1 MKKLLLIPLIFVL
14 VVALLQWVFSSWL
27 KLIIFLAILFLLDV
41 YLLRSSIAT
50 SKTINAYLNRS
61 TRYLKKL
68 LQTKN
73 IIIEI
78 QNYNQIQKVILL
90 LTSLVLIIGLPYA
103 TLNKLY
109 GDHTK
114 AITDCKEIENGE
126 IVVVTNTNRSHVI
139 IGWVSSPYPT
149 FHPTNKCN
157 SVTYDYSDFGLTFI
171 ELLIIILLCSFLY
184 FCFVV
189 FQTPIKIDNEE

>member
-14 VVALLQWVFSSWL
+14 FVALLQWVFSSWL

-90 LTSLVLIIGLPYA
+90 LTSLVLIIG
-103 TLNKLY
+103 
-109 GDHTK
+109 
-114 AITDCKEIENGE
+114 
-126 IVVVTNTNRSHVI
+126 
-139 IGWVSSPYPT
+139 
-149 FHPTNKCN
+149 
-157 SVTYDYSDFGLTFI
+157 
-171 ELLIIILLCSFLY
+171 
-184 FCFVV
+184 
-189 FQTPIKIDNEE
+189 